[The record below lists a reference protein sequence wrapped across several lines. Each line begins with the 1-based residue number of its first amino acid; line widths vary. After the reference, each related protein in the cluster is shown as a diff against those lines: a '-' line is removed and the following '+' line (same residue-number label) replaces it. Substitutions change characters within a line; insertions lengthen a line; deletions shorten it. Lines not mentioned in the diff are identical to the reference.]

1 MATTYYKKHKISKGE
16 TIAQSLKERFDYGQ
30 NPDKTEGGELIS
42 SYGCDHMT
50 ADTEFLLSKAKY
62 KAATGREQRRDA
74 DVLCYQI
81 RQSFKP
87 GESKVDKLWLVRN
100 KLHNFVDYMFFMI
113 RNGQNQKFA
122 HLVYIPSF
130 AATKTHRKVTS
141 QKLF

>member
-1 MATTYYKKHKISKGE
+1 MVSQSNKLTAAGYRLLLQPDFKTGE
-16 TIAQSLKERFDYGQ
+16 GKRRLR
-30 NPDKTEGGELIS
+30 EGW
-42 SYGCDHMT
+42 
-50 ADTEFLLSKAKY
+50 
-62 KAATGREQRRDA
+62 
-74 DVLCYQI
+74 
-81 RQSFKP
+81 
-87 GESKVDKLWLVRN
+87 SKVDKLWLVRN